1 MLQKGDK
8 ICLVLEKLFV
18 VGAKGKRSNVENKT
32 HGHPL
37 KIIISLKSQAAM
49 ETWMVIF
56 LSNSHFHLPVCL
68 LSFR

>member
-18 VGAKGKRSNVENKT
+18 VGAKGKRSKVENKT

-37 KIIISLKSQAAM
+37 KIIIS
-49 ETWMVIF
+49 
-56 LSNSHFHLPVCL
+56 
-68 LSFR
+68 